1 MPKEERQALI
11 IAMSL
16 HEKGKAAL
24 KKGNLQLAI
33 VLLLEAKDEY
43 NQCRSEIL
51 TAVDNYGLLNL
62 DISWCYLRLG
72 NLTEL
77 PNAQERLKECEN
89 SFKKSY
95 GENLERVMALKG
107 NSSNEAVLYVCT
119 QHMFSRIL
127 KFLSVI
133 IILIEIT
140 VILAFYNLF
149 QLLNANPFRTNQIS
163 WKKSGFG
170 ALNDRL
176 PSA

>member
-72 NLTEL
+72 NLNEL
-77 PNAQERLKECEN
+77 PNAQERLQECEN

-107 NSSNEAVLYVCT
+107 NSSNEAVLYVRT
-119 QHMFSRIL
+119 QHMFSRIPD
-127 KFLSVI
+127 FLLVI
-133 IILIEIT
+133 VFSREKKIVIWIKNNGCISILYSILILKLESIQ
-140 VILAFYNLF
+140 N
-149 QLLNANPFRTNQIS
+149 RS
-163 WKKSGFG
+163 K
-170 ALNDRL
+170 
-176 PSA
+176 

>member
-107 NSSNEAVLYVCT
+107 NSSNEAVLYVRT
-119 QHMFSRIL
+119 HHMFSPIL
-127 KFLSVI
+127 NFRFIFYFKKKNYF
-133 IILIEIT
+133 T
-140 VILAFYNLF
+140 LAFYTVII
-149 QLLNANPFRTNQIS
+149 R
-163 WKKSGFG
+163 
-170 ALNDRL
+170 
-176 PSA
+176 

>member
-107 NSSNEAVLYVCT
+107 NSSNEAVLYVRT
-119 QHMFSRIL
+119 HHMFSRIL
-127 KFLSVI
+127 NFPFPFFFRKKLS
-133 IILIEIT
+133 
-140 VILAFYNLF
+140 FYWRF
-149 QLLNANPFRTNQIS
+149 IQ
-163 WKKSGFG
+163 
-170 ALNDRL
+170 
-176 PSA
+176 